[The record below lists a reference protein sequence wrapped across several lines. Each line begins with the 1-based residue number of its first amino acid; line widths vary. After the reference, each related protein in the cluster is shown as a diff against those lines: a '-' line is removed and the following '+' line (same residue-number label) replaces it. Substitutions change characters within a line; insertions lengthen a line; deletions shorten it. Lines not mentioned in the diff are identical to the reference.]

1 MVFNVRRKDDGLVV
15 RRQSLVGRMVFH
27 LVLGRRHHAA
37 ADAHLLFVLQRRL
50 VHLEDLENEG
60 PTNAV
65 NLRDPLSGEKGQ
77 EWGGISANRWM
88 CGEFCI
94 RLMNTWQKL
103 ASNVFDSL
111 QDDTLNS
118 LPEEVFWRLFKQ
130 NVFRCWQERGR
141 R

>member
-1 MVFNVRRKDDGLVV
+1 MVFNVRCKDYGLVV
-15 RRQSLVGRMVFH
+15 RGQSLVGRMVFH

-37 ADAHLLFVLQRRL
+37 ADAHLLLVLQRRL

-65 NLRDPLSGEKGQ
+65 NLRDPLSEEKGQ

-103 ASNVFDSL
+103 TRYVFDSL

-118 LPEEVFWRLFKQ
+118 LPDRTKMRSFVENFETESV
-130 NVFRCWQERGR
+130 
-141 R
+141 

>member
-15 RRQSLVGRMVFH
+15 RGQSLVGRMVFH

-37 ADAHLLFVLQRRL
+37 ADAHLLLVLQRRL

-65 NLRDPLSGEKGQ
+65 NFRDPLSGEKGQ

-118 LPEEVFWRLFKQ
+118 LPDRTK
-130 NVFRCWQERGR
+130 ERSFLENFETESV
-141 R
+141 